1 MKISAQNKLM
11 GKVVSIDKGAVN
23 SIVKIEL
30 SANPVITA
38 VITNNAV
45 EDLELV
51 EGGQACAVV
60 KSSNVMVGICQ
71 DGKGKEKES
80 GECCSGSCGC
90 QGHK

>member
-11 GKVVSIDKGAVN
+11 GKVVSIEKGAVN

-38 VITNNAV
+38 VITNAAV
-45 EDLELV
+45 EDLEL
-51 EGGQACAVV
+51 ELGTAACAVV
-60 KSSNVMVGICQ
+60 KSSNVMVGICGE
-71 DGKGKEKES
+71 GKKS
-80 GECCSGSCGC
+80 SECSSHSCGC